1 MKPPTIRDIL
11 TPSLLVGAALAL
23 ALPGAL
29 GAQAPAA
36 KTPVRLTAGA
46 AGTAAAPAAAGAAD
60 SAAAGLDRM
69 RPRRAEMLSFER
81 ETYAY
86 GSEGRRDP
94 FSSLMANG
102 ELRPLLGEL
111 RLEVVIYDERSG
123 STAVLRDLTTKEQ
136 HRVRVGQT
144 LGRMRVAAIQPKKVV
159 FTIEEFGFS
168 RQETLALGDSNTAR
182 TQQ

>member
-1 MKPPTIRDIL
+1 MKSHSIRDIL
-11 TPSLLVGAALAL
+11 TPSLLAGAVLAL
-23 ALPGAL
+23 GLPGAL

-36 KTPVRLTAGA
+36 KTPVRLTAGS
-46 AGTAAAPAAAGAAD
+46 AAAPAAAGAAD
-60 SAAAGLDRM
+60 TAAAGLDRM
-69 RPRRAEMLSFER
+69 RPRRAEMISFER

-94 FSSLMANG
+94 FSSLMTNG

-111 RLEVVIYDERSG
+111 RLEVVIYDDRSG

-144 LGRMRVAAIQPKKVV
+144 LGRMRVAAIHPKKVV

-168 RQETLALGDSNTAR
+168 RQETLALGESNTER

>member
-1 MKPPTIRDIL
+1 MKSQAKSPALRAVV
-11 TPSLLVGAALAL
+11 TPSLLAGAALVL

-36 KTPVRLTAGA
+36 KPPVRLTAA
-46 AGTAAAPAAAGAAD
+46 PAKASAAPAAADSLAAV
-60 SAAAGLDRM
+60 GVLG
-69 RPRRAEMLSFER
+69 PRRAEMLSFER

-86 GSEGRRDP
+86 GSDGRRDP
-94 FSSLMANG
+94 FASLMANG

-123 STAVLRDLTTKEQ
+123 STAVLRDVTTKEQ

-144 LGRMRVAAIQPKKVV
+144 LGRMRVAAIHPKQVV

-168 RQETLALGDSNTAR
+168 RQETLALGESNTER

>member
-1 MKPPTIRDIL
+1 MKSHSIRDIL
-11 TPSLLVGAALAL
+11 TPSLLAGAVLAL

-36 KTPVRLTAGA
+36 KTPVRLTAGS
-46 AGTAAAPAAAGAAD
+46 AAAPAAAGAAD
-60 SAAAGLDRM
+60 TAAAGLDRM
-69 RPRRAEMLSFER
+69 RPRRAEMISFER

-94 FSSLMANG
+94 FSSLMTNG

-111 RLEVVIYDERSG
+111 RLEVVIYDDRSGSG

-144 LGRMRVAAIQPKKVV
+144 LGRMRVAAIHPKKVV

-168 RQETLALGDSNTAR
+168 RQETLALGESNTVR